1 MHRYDQT
8 SLLWIGS
15 ILHFLLKRV
24 LQTLD
29 MASGAALVSFHLLG
43 QLSHYLLPVYV
54 HLNALLLD
62 LLRDFLVDLSLL
74 VCLALSFALLS
85 H

>member
-1 MHRYDQT
+1 
-8 SLLWIGS
+8 
-15 ILHFLLKRV
+15 
-24 LQTLD
+24 
-29 MASGAALVSFHLLG
+29 MASGTALVSFHFLG
-43 QLSHYLLPVYV
+43 QLSHYRFPVYI

-74 VCLALSFALLS
+74 VSLSLSITRLS

>member
-1 MHRYDQT
+1 
-8 SLLWIGS
+8 
-15 ILHFLLKRV
+15 
-24 LQTLD
+24 
-29 MASGAALVSFHLLG
+29 MASGAALVPFHLLG
-43 QLSHYLLPVYV
+43 QLGHYLLPVYV

-74 VCLALSFALLS
+74 ISLSLSITRLS